1 MGKWDVSLFP
11 GLEEMKDHV
20 RRVFTSEEAEA
31 AVSRGLIPIVLPY
44 ELSEQ
49 FNSIP
54 PLEDLS
60 FKSIG

>member
-1 MGKWDVSLFP
+1 MLDAFIDVL
-11 GLEEMKDHV
+11 GLEEKKGLV
-20 RRVFTSEEAEA
+20 RRVFTNEEAEA

-54 PLEDLS
+54 LLEDDSL
-60 FKSIG
+60 KTIG